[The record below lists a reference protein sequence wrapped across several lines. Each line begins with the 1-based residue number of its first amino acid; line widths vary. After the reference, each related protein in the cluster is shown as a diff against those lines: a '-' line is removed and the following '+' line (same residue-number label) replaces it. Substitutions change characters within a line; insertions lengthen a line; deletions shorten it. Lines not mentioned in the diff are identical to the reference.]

1 VAEVTGKKLGDPKI
15 PNKEIPN
22 SKILRNP
29 RFGIWDLAI
38 GILYG
43 FPTLEF
49 GISHFGISLLQISNF
64 TPTYAS
70 FTCFNH

>member
-49 GISHFGISLLQISNF
+49 GI
-64 TPTYAS
+64 
-70 FTCFNH
+70 

>member
-1 VAEVTGKKLGDPKI
+1 MGNHHYDGAWLPCRKPQRTTGAVAEVTGKKLGDPKI

-49 GISHFGISLLQISNF
+49 GI
-64 TPTYAS
+64 
-70 FTCFNH
+70 